1 MMNAGLMIPVGVT
14 KAFGTLLKTKSETD
28 AWIDFAPNG
37 LTDGLTAFGDA
48 SKSPSNARWLW
59 FYVAIEASRC

>member
-1 MMNAGLMIPVGVT
+1 MMNPGFAIPMWRAN
-14 KAFGTLLKTKSETD
+14 AFGTLLKTKSETD

-59 FYVAIEASRC
+59 CYVAIEASF

>member
-37 LTDGLTAFGDA
+37 LTDGLTAFEDA
-48 SKSPSNARWLW
+48 SKSPSNAR
-59 FYVAIEASRC
+59 